1 MSDQSQNKQ
10 LATANQGQPPEQ
22 RRQGF
27 SLKDLQLIAENIT
40 ASNLFGIKTKQQA
53 MTLMLLCQADGLH
66 PIQAVRKYHIV
77 DGRPTL
83 KSQAMLS
90 DFLSRG
96 GTVEWIKR
104 DDKECTAKFSHKQG
118 GTITVTWTI
127 EMAKSAG
134 LSTKKNWLQYP
145 RQMLTARTISEGVN
159 TILPEATG
167 GFYTPEEVMDFDT
180 TPAPE
185 TQSFVQPEAPVFSA
199 EQVAKAEADVQ
210 KVANKVQEAGADV
223 EKLTTIHNW
232 LLTREKYMPPDLFS
246 TANQIIATAFQKA
259 GVDTQSGELIEPE
272 VLPPAEKVP
281 A

>member
-232 LLTREKYMPPDLFS
+232 LLAREKYMPPDLFS

>member
-1 MSDQSQNKQ
+1 MSDQNQNKQ

-40 ASNLFGIKTKQQA
+40 QSNLFGIKTRQQA

-104 DDKECTAKFSHKQG
+104 DATECTAKFSHKQG

-134 LSTKKNWLQYP
+134 LASKKNWVQYP

-180 TPAPE
+180 APAPTFE
-185 TQSFVQPEAPVFSA
+185 PESPVFSA
-199 EQVAKAEADVQ
+199 EQIAKAEADVQ
-210 KVANKVQEAGADV
+210 KVANKVQEIGGDV
-223 EKLTTIHNW
+223 DKLTKLHNW
-232 LLTREKYMPPDLFS
+232 LLEREKFMPQELFQ

-259 GVDTQSGELIEPE
+259 GVDTEFGELIEPE
-272 VLPPAEKVP
+272 VLPASDDADKKVP